1 VACFIDS
8 FHYNPEDDA
17 VVGRWGALTRRYVRL
32 MARPDGNVPEVLKV
46 HFVETFV
53 AVLVMAGCSLT
64 RSRIDEIVREK
75 FMDRIIV
82 LCKLALDINKAIGE
96 EITSSHLTVVYVGP
110 SGIFDPNTML
120 GEGGGAALET
130 EQYICATDLG
140 LVCTAKQGDVNGYT
154 LKETILL
161 KPRVMLESSLVDI
174 GHS

>member
-1 VACFIDS
+1 
-8 FHYNPEDDA
+8 
-17 VVGRWGALTRRYVRL
+17 VVGRWGALTRRYVRM
-32 MARPDGNVPEVLKV
+32 MARPEGDVPEALKV
-46 HFVETFV
+46 DFVETFV
-53 AVLVMAGCSLT
+53 SVLVMAGCSLT

-75 FMDRIIV
+75 FMNRIIV

-96 EITSSHLTVVYVGP
+96 EITSSHLTVVYLGP
-110 SGIFDPNTML
+110 GGIFDPNTML

-140 LVCTAKQGDVNGYT
+140 LVCTAKQSDVNGYT

-161 KPRVMLESSLVDI
+161 KPRVMLESSLVDV